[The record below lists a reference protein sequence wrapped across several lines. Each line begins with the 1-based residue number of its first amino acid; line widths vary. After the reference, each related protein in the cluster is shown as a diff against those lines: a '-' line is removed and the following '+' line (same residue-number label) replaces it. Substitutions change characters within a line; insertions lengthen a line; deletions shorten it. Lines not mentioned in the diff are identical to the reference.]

1 MKERINCMKRNK
13 ELINYIIMGILTT
26 GVNVGSYFALTESG
40 LLNYQAATV
49 IAWIISVLFAYVTNK
64 KYVFSSKTSSFREL
78 RKEISSF
85 FFFRVLSLGIDFI
98 SMVILIELLQMED
111 FLAKVISNVIVIAF
125 NYVASK
131 QIIFKKQLQ

>member
-1 MKERINCMKRNK
+1 MKRNK

-98 SMVILIELLQMED
+98 SMVILIELLHMED

>member
-1 MKERINCMKRNK
+1 MKRNK